1 MARVSRIR
9 ASESCQDQ
17 EPRNPAAKQD
27 VCNRIEERE
36 KEKLNM
42 KSRIA
47 LSVVFLLIAA
57 TAFAADAGATQSNAQ
72 TSSVAPAPSEAQKS
86 FTAMKS
92 LAGEWEGPV
101 TVPEM
106 PEMSG
111 GKPMHLSLRVTS
123 RGNALVH
130 EFQEA
135 GTPLDAT
142 KYDHPVTMLYV
153 DGDQLTLVHYC
164 DAGNRPRMTGKMS
177 PDGKTVEFELKDIS
191 GSTEY
196 HMHHSVFTIIDANHH
211 TEDWTFMMNDKP
223 IHAHFDLQRKN

>member
-1 MARVSRIR
+1 MQGAT
-9 ASESCQDQ
+9 ED
-17 EPRNPAAKQD
+17 PRPL
-27 VCNRIEERE
+27 RRM
-36 KEKLNM
+36 NM
-42 KSRIA
+42 KSLHLV
-47 LSVVFLLIAA
+47 LSVALLSLS
-57 TAFAADAGATQSNAQ
+57 TVAFSQSDAQKAYL
-72 TSSVAPAPSEAQKS
+72 APVPSEGQKS
-86 FTAMKS
+86 FTAMKT

-111 GKPMHLSLRVTS
+111 GKPLHASMRVTS
-123 RGNALVH
+123 RGHVLVH

-142 KYDHPVTMLYV
+142 KYDHPVTMVYL
-153 DGDQLTLVHYC
+153 DGEELTLVHYC

-191 GSTEY
+191 GSTEE
-196 HMHHSVFTIIDANHH
+196 HMHHGVFTIIDANHH

-223 IHAHFDLQRKN
+223 IHAHADLHRVN

>member
-1 MARVSRIR
+1 MAARNAFDGTL
-9 ASESCQDQ
+9 ASET
-17 EPRNPAAKQD
+17 ETGYT
-27 VCNRIEERE
+27 EGYT
-36 KEKLNM
+36 KLSRRMNM
-42 KSRIA
+42 KPRIA
-47 LSVVFLLIAA
+47 FSLLLVLVAA
-57 TAFAADAGATQSNAQ
+57 TAFAADAA
-72 TSSVAPAPSEAQKS
+72 APVPSEAQKS
-86 FTAMKS
+86 FTTMKS
-92 LAGEWEGPV
+92 LAGEWEGLV
-101 TVPEM
+101 TVADA

-111 GKPMHLSLRVTS
+111 AKMHLSLRVTS

-191 GSTEY
+191 GSPEY

-211 TEDWTFMMNDKP
+211 TEDWTFMMKDKP
-223 IHAHFDLQRKN
+223 MHAHFDLQRKN